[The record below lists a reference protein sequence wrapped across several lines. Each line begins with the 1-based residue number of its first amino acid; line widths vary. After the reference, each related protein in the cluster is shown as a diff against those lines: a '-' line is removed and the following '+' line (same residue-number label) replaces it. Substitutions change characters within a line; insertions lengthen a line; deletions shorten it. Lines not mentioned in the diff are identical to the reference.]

1 MPDLDES
8 ARQPLAIP
16 PDSSDSK
23 RPWPGLDRLGL
34 IPLLSTSDHI
44 TRVGTSLPLQQQWG
58 PFSSLPRWRQW
69 LSMLNWR
76 PVREIEQRTRELEIE
91 IAQLRAEN
99 ARSRALNASMQRLCF
114 PPEFSSTP
122 PPPTEPD
129 CGPSSL

>member
-76 PVREIEQRTRELEIE
+76 PVREIEQRTKQIEQRTRELEIE

-99 ARSRALNASMQRLCF
+99 ARSRALNASIQRLCF
-114 PPEFSSTP
+114 PPES
-122 PPPTEPD
+122 
-129 CGPSSL
+129 GSL